1 MNLLIT
7 DVTLFTNDETGAV
20 LNDYAVAVVENRIA
34 AIGPQADL
42 LEKHPDFKRLS
53 GSGRLLMPG
62 LINTHMHFYGT
73 YARGLALRT
82 PPRYFPDILT
92 HLWWALD
99 KVLNDEAIYF
109 SALVPAI
116 TAVKHG
122 VTAVIDHHASPHAIA
137 GSLDQIQSAL
147 TEVGLRG
154 VLCYEVSDRD
164 GKEIRDAGLVENER
178 FIRQCQTTA
187 QINPDYPFHGMVG
200 LHASFTLDDDSLAA
214 AAEVTERTGR
224 GVHIHLLEDRV
235 DYRLSLARFHS
246 RPVARLARF
255 GLLGPQSIA
264 AHGIYLNEE
273 ETEQLAASDTIVAH
287 NAQSNMNNAVGRAD
301 VFDLLDRGMQVGI
314 GTDGMTPDVRS
325 EVRTGYL
332 MHKHTL
338 NNPTIG
344 WEAYRQMLFQHNPAI
359 YRQLT
364 GQQVGVIAPGY
375 LADMIL
381 VDYYPPTPMNGDN
394 FWGHFLFGIVDAP
407 VDTTIINGH
416 IVMQNKTISHLD
428 EPALAATSRQVAEQ
442 VWKRFH
448 S

>member
-7 DVTLFTNDETGAV
+7 DATIFTNDETGA
-20 LNDYAVAVVENRIA
+20 LLSDYAVAVVENRITA
-34 AIGPQADL
+34 VGPQADL
-42 LEKHPDFKRLS
+42 LAQHPDFTRLS
-53 GSGRLLMPG
+53 GAGRLLMPG
-62 LINTHMHFYGT
+62 FINTHMHFYGT
-73 YARGLALRT
+73 YARGLALQVQ
-82 PPRYFPDILT
+82 PRYFPEILT

-99 KVLNDEAIYF
+99 KVLDDQAVFF
-109 SALVPAI
+109 SALLPAI

-164 GKEIRDAGLVENER
+164 GKAIRDAGLAENER
-178 FIRQCQTTA
+178 YIRQCQMTA

-214 AAEVTERTGR
+214 AAEIMQRTGR
-224 GVHIHLLEDRV
+224 GVHIHLLEDKV
-235 DYRLSLARFHS
+235 DYRLSQARFNS
-246 RPVARLARF
+246 RPVARLARY
-255 GLLGPQSIA
+255 GLLGPHSIA
-264 AHGIYLNEE
+264 AHGIYLNEK
-273 ETEQLAASDTIVAH
+273 ETEQLAASDTIVVH

-301 VFDLLDRGMQVGI
+301 VFDLLDRGMMVGI

-325 EVRTGYL
+325 EARTGYL

-338 NNPTIG
+338 NNPVVG
-344 WEAYRQMLFQHNPAI
+344 WEAYRQMVFHHNPAI

-364 GQQVGVIAPGY
+364 GQEVGVIAPGY

-381 VDYYPPTPMNGDN
+381 VDYYPPTPMNAEN
-394 FWGHFLFGIVDAP
+394 FWGHFLFGIVDAA
-407 VDTTIINGH
+407 VDTAIINGQ
-416 IVMQNKTISHLD
+416 IVMQDKKIPHLD
-428 EPALAATSRQVAEQ
+428 EPALAAASRRVAEQ
-442 VWKRFH
+442 VWERFH
-448 S
+448 A